1 MSEQITAYF
10 NNIATGVKSFITG
23 LSLTFKHFKNKK
35 EHVATLQYPHEKFPV
50 PEKKIGF
57 EQSEYNV
64 IRSRLHV
71 DIDDCISCRMCER
84 ACPVDCIKIEDVKAK
99 KGVEF
104 EYGQTSNDTQK
115 KLLVTRF
122 TIDMSECMYCNLCVY
137 PCPEEC
143 IYMVGGPNESKHEID
158 YEFSQYKREGM
169 IFEFAKAET
178 EDLVKMGADD
188 YLKKIKE
195 KEENIIKGERLLG
208 LESDIIPEP
217 VAAAPVAAAP
227 AAAPAAATPV
237 SGTDNL
243 TIKCVDIIE
252 DIKLRAAA
260 KKVFFKSKKAGE
272 DDITKVDKMI
282 AELKTVDGFSADL
295 EQKLNALKPEPVA
308 AAPVAAAPAAA
319 PVAAAPVDNL
329 TIKCVDIIEDIKLR
343 AAAKKVFFKSKKAG
357 EDDITKVD
365 KMIAELKTV
374 DGFSADLEQK
384 LNALKPEPVAAEMVA
399 TNTSTATAS
408 QASQPEVE
416 QGLFDIKIL
425 NEIEDIATRANLKKI
440 YMGAKKSSKNSPET
454 ISEMIGDLESKGLI
468 TDQVKSLL
476 EGILK

>member
-10 NNIATGVKSFITG
+10 NNIANGVKSFITG
-23 LSLTFKHFKNKK
+23 LSLTFDHFKNKK

-50 PEKKIGF
+50 PDKKIGF

-84 ACPVDCIKIEDVKAK
+84 ACPVDCIKIEDVKGK

-104 EYGQTSNDTQK
+104 DYGKTSNETQK

-178 EDLVKMGADD
+178 EDIINIGADD

-195 KEENIIKGERLLG
+195 KQEKITQGERLLG
-208 LESDIIPEP
+208 LESEVKSEPIAAPEAAAAP

-227 AAAPAAATPV
+227 V
-237 SGTDNL
+237 DNL

-252 DIKLRAAA
+252 DIKLRATA

-308 AAPVAAAPAAA
+308 APAAAAA
-319 PVAAAPVDNL
+319 PV
-329 TIKCVDIIEDIKLR
+329 E
-343 AAAKKVFFKSKKAG
+343 
-357 EDDITKVD
+357 
-365 KMIAELKTV
+365 
-374 DGFSADLEQK
+374 
-384 LNALKPEPVAAEMVA
+384 VA
-399 TNTSTATAS
+399 
-408 QASQPEVE
+408 PEVE
-416 QGLFDIKIL
+416 PEVQKGLFDIKIL
-425 NEIEDIATRANLKKI
+425 NDIEDVPIRAALKKI
-440 YMGAKKSSKNSPET
+440 YMGAKKDSKNSTQTIPEM
-454 ISEMIGDLESKGLI
+454 ISELESKGIL
-468 TDQVKSLL
+468 TDQIKALL

>member
-10 NNIATGVKSFITG
+10 SNIANGVKSFITG
-23 LSLTFKHFKNKK
+23 LSLTLEHFKNKK
-35 EHVATLQYPHEKFPV
+35 DNVATLQYPHEKFPI

-99 KGVEF
+99 KGVDF
-104 EYGQTSNDTQK
+104 EYGQTSNETQK

-143 IYMVGGPNESKHEID
+143 IYMVGGPNEEKHEID

-169 IFEFAKAET
+169 IFDFAKAET

-188 YLKKIKE
+188 YLKTVKE
-195 KEENIIKGERLLG
+195 KQENLLKGERLLG
-208 LESDIIPEP
+208 LEIEKVDESVVISQP
-217 VAAAPVAAAP
+217 VTP
-227 AAAPAAATPV
+227 AATPIAAPI
-237 SGTDNL
+237 SGIDNL

-282 AELKTVDGFSADL
+282 TELKTVDGFTAEL
-295 EQKLNALKPEPVA
+295 EQQLNALKPEPVA
-308 AAPVAAAPAAA
+308 AAPVAAAPVGAA

-365 KMIAELKTV
+365 KMITELKTV
-374 DGFSADLEQK
+374 DGFTAELEQQ
-384 LNALKPEPVAAEMVA
+384 LNALKPEPVAAAPVDVAQA
-399 TNTSTATAS
+399 TNSN
-408 QASQPEVE
+408 VE
-416 QGLFDIKIL
+416 AKVIQGLFDIKIL
-425 NEIEDIATRANLKKI
+425 NDIEDIKTRAMLKKI
-440 YMGAKKSSKNSPET
+440 YMGAKKSSKNSSDVIP
-454 ISEMIGDLESKGLI
+454 EMIAFLETENMI
-468 TDQVKSLL
+468 TDQIKSLL